1 MTINQPAIDMLDV
14 NKSHPTYS
22 FVVPIYNDAEL
33 AADFCAEFESTFQ
46 SYLGV
51 KDISGQVELIFV
63 NDGSPKVNT
72 MQVLY
77 QVCDRYPFA
86 MAIELSRNFGQHVA
100 LSCGYAH
107 ATGDYVGM
115 LNVDMEDPPD
125 QIPLLLN
132 VLKSSDVDIVT
143 SLRVNVKR
151 RWRESFTSHYFN
163 LVLNKL
169 TGYDVPLNVGTLRV
183 MNRRFIDAYNRLTE
197 TSRFIPGLE
206 QWLGFK
212 HDYLATR
219 HAPRRK
225 GKSSY
230 NLQRRLLMALEAI
243 VSFSDIP
250 LRMTALLGAGIAAL
264 GLLMGLVLLIGRLIR
279 SDFLPGY
286 LSTII
291 VIVFL
296 GGVQILVTGMAS
308 IYIGRILK
316 EAQDRPLYIVR
327 DVYRAMSASDKVD
340 RLHDRYTEFVSTS
353 YSKLSS
359 QSSRNIH
366 NYVHIQSRKIHH

>member
-1 MTINQPAIDMLDV
+1 MNNQTMHNAVKP
-14 NKSHPTYS
+14 NKLYSTYS
-22 FVVPIYNDAEL
+22 FIVPIYNDADL
-33 AADFCAEFESTFQ
+33 AADFCAEFETVFQ
-46 SYLGV
+46 SYLG
-51 KDISGQVELIFV
+51 IEAIASQVQLIFV
-63 NDGSPKVNT
+63 NDGSPKPST
-72 MQVLY
+72 MLVLQ
-77 QVCDRYPFA
+77 QVCDTYSFA
-86 MAIELSRNFGQHVA
+86 TAIELSRNFGQHVA

-125 QIPLLLN
+125 QIPKLLN
-132 VLKSSDVDIVT
+132 ILQTNDVDIVT
-143 SLRVNVKR
+143 SLRVQVKR
-151 RWRESFTSHYFN
+151 KWLDDFTSRNFN

-212 HDYLATR
+212 HDYLETR

-230 NLQRRLLMALEAI
+230 NMKRRLLMALEAI

-250 LRMTALLGAGIAAL
+250 LRMTALLGASIAML
-264 GLLMGLVLLIGRLIR
+264 GLFMGLVLIIGRLFR
-279 SDFLPGY
+279 ADFLPGY

-291 VIVFL
+291 IMVFL

-316 EAQDRPLYIVR
+316 ETQDRPLYIVR
-327 DVYRAMSASDKVD
+327 DIYQAPKVD
-340 RLHDRYTEFVSTS
+340 YELNQDLAHPDTISNLRSQLLPSF
-353 YSKLSS
+353 SS
-359 QSSRNIH
+359 SFNMH

>member
-14 NKSHPTYS
+14 NKSPPTYS

-353 YSKLSS
+353 HSKLSS

>member
-1 MTINQPAIDMLDV
+1 MNPHDFQQLTQI
-14 NKSHPTYS
+14 S
-22 FVVPIYNDAEL
+22 FVVPIYNDADL
-33 AADFCAEFESTFQ
+33 ATDFCVEFESVFQ
-46 SYLGV
+46 SYFGV
-51 KDISGQVELIFV
+51 KEISSQVELIFV
-63 NDGSPKVNT
+63 NDGSPKPDT
-72 MQVLY
+72 MRVLY

-86 MAIELSRNFGQHVA
+86 IAIELSRNFGQHIA

-132 VLKSSDVDIVT
+132 VLKSSDVDIIT

-151 RWRESFTSHYFN
+151 RWVESVTSHYFN

-212 HDYLATR
+212 HDYLAIR

-230 NLQRRLLMALEAI
+230 NLKRRLLMALEAI

-250 LRMTALLGAGIAAL
+250 LRMIALLGAGIAAL
-264 GLLMGLVLLIGRLIR
+264 GLLMGLVLLVGRLIR

-291 VIVFL
+291 VITFL
-296 GGVQILVTGMAS
+296 GGVQILVTGMSS

-327 DVYRAMSASDKVD
+327 DIYQSVNSSVKVD
-340 RLHDRYTEFVSTS
+340 PGRNHYAGIVSS
-353 YSKLSS
+353 SRSKLSS
-359 QSSRNIH
+359 LSSGNIQ
-366 NYVHIQSRKIHH
+366 NYVHIQSRKIHQ

>member
-22 FVVPIYNDAEL
+22 FVVPIYNDADL
-33 AADFCAEFESTFQ
+33 AADFCAEFEDVFQ

-51 KDISGQVELIFV
+51 KEISGQVELIFV
-63 NDGSPKVNT
+63 NDGSPKTNT
-72 MQVLY
+72 MRVLY
-77 QVCDRYPFA
+77 QVCDQYPFA

-132 VLKSSDVDIVT
+132 VLKSNDVDIVT
-143 SLRVNVKR
+143 SLRANVKR
-151 RWRESFTSHYFN
+151 RWLESFTSHYFN
-163 LVLNKL
+163 LILNKL

-212 HDYLATR
+212 HDYLETR

-264 GLLMGLVLLIGRLIR
+264 GLLMGLVLLIGRLVR

-327 DVYRAMSASDKVD
+327 DIYQTMNAGANVDQKRSYYMEFASTP
-340 RLHDRYTEFVSTS
+340 H
-353 YSKLSS
+353 SKLSS

-366 NYVHIQSRKIHH
+366 NYVHIQSRKIHQ